1 MVDLNNNR
9 TKVCSNCVELAK
21 TIVETKNALK
31 KMQKELS
38 HTVSKLLDIA
48 TKGQQKLKEDLEEGG
63 LCLTMRSGTNRPKR
77 KQIVVKIFEED
88 RIDPM
93 NLHKNPNCIA
103 EYFGKIRYVHI
114 SYSKLL
120 FN

>member
-1 MVDLNNNR
+1 M
-9 TKVCSNCVELAK
+9 
-21 TIVETKNALK
+21 ETKQALK

-48 TKGQQKLKEDLEEGG
+48 TRGQQKLKEDLEEGG
-63 LCLTMRSGTNRPKR
+63 LCLTMKPGIQRPKR

-103 EYFGKIRYVHI
+103 EYFGKLR
-114 SYSKLL
+114 
-120 FN
+120 

>member
-21 TIVETKNALK
+21 TIVETKHALK
-31 KMQKELS
+31 RMQKELS

>member
-1 MVDLNNNR
+1 MVFFIDLNNNR
-9 TKVCSNCVELAK
+9 KVCANCVELAK
-21 TIVETKNALK
+21 TIVETKYALK

-63 LCLTMRSGTNRPKR
+63 LCLTMKPGIHRPKR
-77 KQIVVKIFEED
+77 KQILVKIFEED

-93 NLHKNPNCIA
+93 NLHKNTNCIA
-103 EYFGKIRYVHI
+103 EYFGKIR
-114 SYSKLL
+114 
-120 FN
+120 

>member
-1 MVDLNNNR
+1 MNADKIL
-9 TKVCSNCVELAK
+9 L
-21 TIVETKNALK
+21 ALK
-31 KMQKELS
+31 RMQKELS
-38 HTVSKLLDIA
+38 HTFSKLLDIA
-48 TKGQQKLKEDLEEGG
+48 TKGQQKVKEDLEEGG

-77 KQIVVKIFEED
+77 KQILVKIFEED

-120 FN
+120 FKVQKIHVL

>member
-1 MVDLNNNR
+1 M
-9 TKVCSNCVELAK
+9 
-21 TIVETKNALK
+21 ETKQALK

-48 TKGQQKLKEDLEEGG
+48 TRGQQKLKEDLEEGG
-63 LCLTMRSGTNRPKR
+63 LCLTMRPGIQRPKR

-93 NLHKNPNCIA
+93 NLHKNINCIA
-103 EYFGKIRYVHI
+103 EYFGKLR
-114 SYSKLL
+114 
-120 FN
+120 

>member
-1 MVDLNNNR
+1 M
-9 TKVCSNCVELAK
+9 
-21 TIVETKNALK
+21 ETKQALK

-48 TKGQQKLKEDLEEGG
+48 TRGQQKLKEDLEEGG
-63 LCLTMRSGTNRPKR
+63 LCLTIRPRIQRPKR

-93 NLHKNPNCIA
+93 NLHKNTNCIA
-103 EYFGKIRYVHI
+103 EYFGKLR
-114 SYSKLL
+114 
-120 FN
+120 